1 MFTLVNMEEMD
12 KTERRSSYH
21 HGDLKNALTD
31 AAIELAASHGPE
43 QITVRAAAKM
53 GGVTPTAA
61 YRHFAGHEELLEAVQ
76 QRAMDAMTAAMSRRT
91 AAIEPPT
98 NPEAA
103 QARFA
108 ACGQAYVEFAVAQ
121 PGLFR
126 TAFCRGNQL
135 GVRSDQT
142 DYTSAEPYQQLIRT
156 VDDLV
161 RTGLLDESDRAL
173 TELAAWSS
181 VHGLSMLLVDG
192 PFRGLPRPAKQQLI
206 GDVVRFLSS
215 RYASVAG
222 GTASSFG

>member
-1 MFTLVNMEEMD
+1 MEEMD
-12 KTERRSSYH
+12 KTERRGSYH

-53 GGVTPTAA
+53 VGVTPTAA
-61 YRHFAGHEELLEAVQ
+61 YRHFAGHDELLEAVQ

-91 AAIEPPT
+91 AATEPPT

-103 QARFA
+103 RARFA

-135 GVRSDQT
+135 GDLSEQA
-142 DYTSAEPYQQLIRT
+142 DYTSSEPYQQLIRT

-192 PFRGLPRPAKQQLI
+192 PFRGLPDPVKQRMI
-206 GDVVRFLSS
+206 ADVIRFLAR
-215 RYASVAG
+215 RYAPVVDGA
-222 GTASSFG
+222 APAPH

>member
-1 MFTLVNMEEMD
+1 MEEMD

-53 GGVTPTAA
+53 VGVTPTAA
-61 YRHFAGHEELLEAVQ
+61 YRHFAGHEQLLEAVQ
-76 QRAMDAMTAAMSRRT
+76 QRAMDTMAAAMTRRT
-91 AAIEPPT
+91 AAIEPST
-98 NPEAA
+98 DSGAA
-103 QARFA
+103 LARFA
-108 ACGQAYVEFAVAQ
+108 ACGQAYAEFAISH

-126 TAFCRGNQL
+126 TAFCRDGHPDL
-135 GVRSDQT
+135 PSEQT
-142 DYTSAEPYQQLIRT
+142 PHTSTEPYQHLIRT
-156 VDDLV
+156 VDELV
-161 RTGLLDESDRAL
+161 RTGLLDESDRTL
-173 TELAAWSS
+173 TELAAWST

-192 PFRGLPRPAKQQLI
+192 PLRGLPRPAKQQLI

>member
-1 MFTLVNMEEMD
+1 MEEMD

-53 GGVTPTAA
+53 VGVTPTAA
-61 YRHFAGHEELLEAVQ
+61 YRHFAGHDELLEAVQ

-192 PFRGLPRPAKQQLI
+192 PFRGLPDPAKQQLI

-215 RYASVAG
+215 RYAPAAD

>member
-1 MFTLVNMEEMD
+1 MD
-12 KTERRSSYH
+12 RPERRSTYH

-31 AAIELAASHGPE
+31 AAIELAAADGPE

-53 GGVTPTAA
+53 VGVTPTAA
-61 YRHFAGHEELLEAVQ
+61 YRHFAGHEQLLEAVQ
-76 QRAMDAMTAAMSRRT
+76 QQAMDALTAAMSRRT
-91 AAIEPPT
+91 AAIEPST

-126 TAFCRGNQL
+126 TAFCRDNPL
-135 GVRSDQT
+135 GDLSEQA
-142 DYTSAEPYQQLIRT
+142 DYTSSEPYQQLIRT

-192 PFRGLPRPAKQQLI
+192 PFRGLPDPVKQRMI
-206 GDVVRFLSS
+206 ADVIRFLAR
-215 RYASVAG
+215 RYAPVVDGA
-222 GTASSFG
+222 APAPH